1 MSDSATAFVCAM
13 PMELRPVVRELGL
26 QRMDVP
32 GVDTRSGTLD
42 GRPVV
47 AIVTGMGPALAQK
60 GLTAL
65 LEAVSVDRVMVVGI
79 TGAVDNDTPIGTV
92 IRPAVVVD
100 GHTGTEY
107 TPESPGQG
115 KLWTTDSLI
124 TDQSVVAELKAQGV
138 VALDMETAALGA
150 ICQERGIPWSV
161 FRVISDRASDGSID
175 DEVFHMSNQDGS
187 PNGRAVVRYF
197 LRHPGKIP
205 TMTRLARGA
214 QLATTRAAR
223 AAIDAARATSG

>member
-1 MSDSATAFVCAM
+1 M
-13 PMELRPVVRELGL
+13 PMELRPVVRQLGL
-26 QRMDVP
+26 QRIAVS
-32 GVDTRSGTLD
+32 GVDVRSGTLD

-47 AIVTGMGPALAQK
+47 AIVTGMGPALARK

-65 LEAVSVDRVMVVGI
+65 IDAVPVDRVMVVGI
-79 TGAVDNDTPIGTV
+79 TGAVDNNTPIGTV

-100 GHTGTEY
+100 GATGHEY
-107 TPESPGQG
+107 IPESPGQG
-115 KLWTTDSLI
+115 KLWTTDGLI

-150 ICQERGIPWSV
+150 VCEERKIPWSV

-205 TMTRLARGA
+205 AMARLARGA
-214 QLATTRAAR
+214 QLATQRAAR
-223 AAIDAARATSG
+223 AAIDAARTTPG